1 MIELAV
7 TRADDII
14 GTRRV
19 ATVLTGEGW
28 HEPTTGG
35 PPGGAA
41 VRTALAQ
48 LWRSLRALGLTSD
61 DQWLR
66 PLRLSPIGQA
76 AALAA
81 LRARAIRPRHTF
93 GVG

>member
-1 MIELAV
+1 M
-7 TRADDII
+7 
-14 GTRRV
+14 
-19 ATVLTGEGW
+19 LTGEGW
-28 HEPTTGG
+28 GDPASGG
-35 PPGGAA
+35 GLSGPAI
-41 VRTALAQ
+41 RTALAE

-76 AALAA
+76 AAGAA

-93 GVG
+93 GPG